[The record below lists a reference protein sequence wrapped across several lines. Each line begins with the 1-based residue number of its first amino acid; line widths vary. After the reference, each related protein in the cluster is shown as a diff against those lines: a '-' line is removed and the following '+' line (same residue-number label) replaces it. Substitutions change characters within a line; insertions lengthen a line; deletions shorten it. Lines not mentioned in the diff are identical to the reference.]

1 MKQIVLSILY
11 EIKKHAYIYWLF
23 LKNSLI
29 AQMEYR
35 ANFITGILMEIGYLF
50 AKILYIVVVY
60 RSGREINGLSPDAIL
75 LFIGTFVIITGFYAG
90 LFMMNF
96 YELRGHIQSGSLDLL
111 ITKPVSLQFL
121 LTLRRSDV
129 GIMAIDLLGGAIMV
143 AVGWS
148 RMGIPVNLVNGIGF
162 VGFLLGGALVGYS
175 IFLLPQIFSFWFI
188 NTSAISEV
196 TDSFWDF
203 NNVPMTVYS
212 RVIQRIGVFV
222 LPIFVVTNFPSL
234 FVLGKMDNI
243 YIIWGILAPFLL
255 LGLTRLFWRCAVRN
269 YTSASS

>member
-1 MKQIVLSILY
+1 MREKVSDICLELR
-11 EIKKHAYIYWLF
+11 KHFYIYWLF

-35 ANFITGILMEIGYLF
+35 ANFVTGILMEFGYLI
-50 AKILYIVVVY
+50 AKILYVVVIY

-75 LFIGTFVIITGFYAG
+75 LYIGTFTMITGFYAG

-96 YELRGHIQSGSLDLL
+96 FEMRGHIQSGSMDLL

-121 LTLRRSDV
+121 MTLRRSDA
-129 GIMAIDLLGGAIMV
+129 GLLATDFLGGAVMV
-143 AVGWS
+143 VIGWS
-148 RMGIPVNLVNGIGF
+148 RLTIPFNLINAL
-162 VGFLLGGALVGYS
+162 GFLGFMLCGAVVGYAIFLFPS
-175 IFLLPQIFSFWFI
+175 IFAFWFI
-188 NTSAISEV
+188 NASAIAEV

-212 RVIQRIGVFV
+212 RLIQRIGVFIF
-222 LPIFVVTNFPSL
+222 PIFVVTNFPAL
-234 FVLGKMDNI
+234 FVLGKMNWI
-243 YIIWGILAPFLL
+243 YIIWGILVPFLL
-255 LGLTRLFWRCAVRN
+255 LGLTRLFWNCAVRN